1 MLNYDNINF
10 DTLPLWLSFTL
21 CLSMTAGGML
31 ILFRF
36 HQTRKSASFQY
47 LQYFLI
53 LLYVYGYYSLWS
65 GMLLSGFMQIENVE
79 RVALLLAQMG
89 APFLLVSLTMLLV
102 WAARLQTRPV
112 IPLLLFTAGSSVT
125 VVLAL
130 VWSGRSIEGS
140 LSSLGSVVAMTSSL
154 ALLVVLLTGKQPFI
168 SQAGKRWLIILVAAS
183 GFIHVFVFTP
193 LTAYPHFNGVFAF
206 LFYLFN
212 TAMVVIYCY
221 QATEDMAP
229 PSLSLDEM
237 LIRYGISKREADVL
251 RGIYAGQTNQE
262 IANQLFIS
270 LQTVKDHSSRIYQKT
285 FVKNRAQ
292 LTTLIRESQSNLSG
306 VAPRS

>member
-1 MLNYDNINF
+1 MLNYNNINF

-21 CLSMTAGGML
+21 CLSMTAGGLL
-31 ILFRF
+31 ILIRF
-36 HQTRKSASFQY
+36 HQTRKSSSFQY

-65 GMLLSGFMQIENVE
+65 GILLSGFMQIENVE
-79 RVALLLAQMG
+79 RIALLLAQMG
-89 APFLLVSLTMLLV
+89 APFLLVSLAMLLV
-102 WAARLQTRPV
+102 WAARLQKRPV
-112 IPLLLFTAGSSVT
+112 IPLLLLTAGSSAT
-125 VVLAL
+125 IVLAL
-130 VWSGRSIEGS
+130 VWTGWSVADS
-140 LSSLGSVVAMTSSL
+140 LSSLGSVVAITSML
-154 ALLVVLLTGKQPFI
+154 VLLGVLLTGKQPFI
-168 SQAGKRWLIILVAAS
+168 SRSGKRWLMMLIFAS
-183 GFIHVFVFTP
+183 GFMHLLIFTP
-193 LTAYPHFNGVFAF
+193 MTAFQHFNGVFTF
-206 LFYLFN
+206 LFYLVN

-229 PSLSLDEM
+229 PSLSLDDM
-237 LIRYGISKREADVL
+237 LRRYGISKREADVL

-292 LTTLIRESQSNLSG
+292 LTTLIRESQNSLPG
-306 VAPRS
+306 VSARP